1 MNILREVQV
10 GFHLIPT
17 SSVTIEVSHC
27 QTTADCLFAGHSGE
41 DMAYD
46 AVKWKMTNFCQL
58 QLAAKSQSN
67 PNAGCSDALR
77 LPSDLQGATV
87 LKVDA

>member
-1 MNILREVQV
+1 
-10 GFHLIPT
+10 
-17 SSVTIEVSHC
+17 
-27 QTTADCLFAGHSGE
+27 
-41 DMAYD
+41 MAYD

-67 PNAGCSDALR
+67 PNAGCSDALS